1 MVTGCCC
8 RLKLPNIPMV
18 FKLAVQ
24 PLTKRDLTIS
34 VAVMVPRCTLFCF
47 YFFKNFTSM
56 ECVSV
61 VWGTKL
67 RTTSSY
73 CYNIMSIYLLSSYVF
88 SCCFYVSC
96 LIYESLLH
104 IIAVFHHVSSESDP
118 PAIVPKVGRGI
129 ELWNRDT
136 MVAYREDP
144 FLDSSGRMNI
154 GEKKRWLYA

>member
-1 MVTGCCC
+1 MVTGCCY
-8 RLKLPNIPMV
+8 RLLSNIPMV

-34 VAVMVPRCTLFCF
+34 VAEMVPRCTVLFL
-47 YFFKNFTSM
+47 FFKNFTSM
-56 ECVSV
+56 ECV

-67 RTTSSY
+67 RTTSTY
-73 CYNIMSIYLLSSYVF
+73 CYNIIYIYFLSSYVL

-154 GEKKRWLYA
+154 GEKKRWHYA